1 MGMKKLLLLSSVSI
15 LLLSS
20 CGPDT
25 HNDKYRDLIR
35 PGKANV
41 ILVTGQSNASGNS
54 PWEFLQSK
62 NPTIY
67 NKFKNGVTNVL
78 TSHYVQDGRC
88 YEYFEPTRFGLAD
101 HDSFF
106 GPEIGIADVFSEA
119 NGFTY
124 IIKFAVGA
132 TRIYNDWLDSHGQRG
147 RLYNDSVDWFKK
159 RLSYLKSCGVEP
171 NIVGQFWMQ
180 GEGDS
185 TDEWGSVYASN
196 LKNMISFYREDLKD
210 HYQDHYTFVDAYIST
225 KTVWPNPTL
234 VNQQKQM
241 VADADPNVFCI
252 KTNGEDETAL
262 NLDIKKHSGEGD
274 DAAHYDSQSEVLL
287 GQRAGQIIR
296 ENL

>member
-1 MGMKKLLLLSSVSI
+1 MNKFVPFAFIPALLLSG
-15 LLLSS
+15 
-20 CGPDT
+20 CGKPQVDE
-25 HNDKYRDLIR
+25 YRDLIR

-41 ILVTGQSNASGNS
+41 ILITGQSNASGNS
-54 PWEFLQSK
+54 PSEFLQSK
-62 NPTIY
+62 NHYIY
-67 NKFKNGVTNVL
+67 NKFSAGVTNVL
-78 TSHYVQDGRC
+78 TSYYVQDRRNN
-88 YEYFEPTRFGLAD
+88 EYFEPTRFGLAD

-119 NGFTY
+119 NEFTY

-132 TRIYNDWLDSHGQRG
+132 TRLYNDWLNSKGQRG

-159 RLSYLKSCGVEP
+159 RLNYLKSKGVEP

-185 TDEWGSVYASN
+185 TDECGSVYASN
-196 LKNMISFYREDLKD
+196 LTNMISFYKEDLKD
-210 HYQDHYTFVDAYIST
+210 YYNDYYTFVDAYIST

-234 VNQQKQM
+234 VNQQKQI

-262 NLDIKKHSGEGD
+262 NLDVKKHSGEGN

-296 ENL
+296 ENI